1 MLFPGYLINFLF
13 IFPYTLTPRRIGF
26 EWEKYVRNP
35 SENIYQQR
43 SKGTRTSTAEVLDKY
58 NLSERQLKAI
68 RYLQMHRLISNSI
81 YQLAFEAS
89 KRTASRD
96 LEEMVSEGIVEK
108 VGTTG
113 KGVHYSL
120 RKGAVKGPKGPGELI
135 LL

>member
-1 MLFPGYLINFLF
+1 
-13 IFPYTLTPRRIGF
+13 
-26 EWEKYVRNP
+26 
-35 SENIYQQR
+35 
-43 SKGTRTSTAEVLDKY
+43 
-58 NLSERQLKAI
+58 
-68 RYLQMHRLISNSI
+68 MHRLISNSI

-120 RKGAVKGPKGPGELI
+120 RKGAKGAMRINLFVDLRGHKGAKGSETGS
-135 LL
+135 